1 MSKRAEILKVRLDQ
15 LQSDM
20 NKLDNRTHRLY
31 MRKQNEQKLMLSSY
45 FHVTDEQFVCQ
56 ATSDTR
62 VVLRYVTDNYGEI
75 VSYVLNDRWSRDEQ
89 AERVQDSK
97 IYHNGSTF
105 DTLDQHILDQSQAR
119 FEFMQ
124 CAVDHNDDII
134 AAWNSIEKKYDKLI
148 ATFSDAKSKL
158 RTSINDQ
165 SRDIDRLEKETLRS
179 KLMGDGVKFTKSER
193 GSLPEI
199 EIRWDWNIRR
209 IESLRVL
216 RMTASGKSADIE
228 VTQKQNMWDN
238 ETESYRDEIYTNTFE
253 RVRMNKIESLM
264 RRAQRN
270 NQLVDEASK
279 L

>member
-1 MSKRAEILKVRLDQ
+1 MSKRAEILKIRLDQ
-15 LQSDM
+15 LQSEM
-20 NKLDNRTHRLY
+20 NELDNRTHRLY
-31 MRKQNEQKLMLSSY
+31 LRKQNEQKLMLGSY
-45 FHVTDEQFVCQ
+45 FHVSDEQFVCQ

-62 VVLRYVTDNYGEI
+62 VVLRYVTDKYGEI

-124 CAVDHNDDII
+124 CAIDHNDDII
-134 AAWNSIEKKYDKLI
+134 AAWNSIEKKYDKLVES
-148 ATFSDAKSKL
+148 FYDAKSKL

-179 KLMGDGVKFTKSER
+179 KLMGDGVEFTKSER

-199 EIRWDWNIRR
+199 DIRWDWNIRR
-209 IESLRVL
+209 IKSLRVL
-216 RMTASGKSADIE
+216 RMTASGKSADIQ
-228 VTQKQNMWDN
+228 VVQKSQKWDDN
-238 ETESYRDEIYTNTFE
+238 YDSYKEIEETNTFE
-253 RVRMNKIESLM
+253 KVRMNKIESLI
-264 RRAQRN
+264 RRAERN
-270 NQLVDEASK
+270 NQLV
-279 L
+279 

>member
-15 LQSDM
+15 LQSEM
-20 NKLDNRTHRLY
+20 NELDNRTHRLY
-31 MRKQNEQKLMLSSY
+31 MRKQNEQKLMLGSY

-62 VVLRYVTDNYGEI
+62 VVLKYKNDTYGSI
-75 VSYVLNDRWSRDEQ
+75 VEYVLNDRWSRDIGTEVV
-89 AERVQDSK
+89 EDSK

-134 AAWNSIEKKYDKLI
+134 AAWNTIERKYTKLV
-148 ATFSDAKSKL
+148 ATFNDAKSQL

-179 KLMGDGVKFTKSER
+179 KLTKGIEFTKGEDSR
-193 GSLPEI
+193 YTKGTLPEL

-209 IESLRVL
+209 IKSLRVL
-216 RMTASGKSADIE
+216 RMTASGKSADLEI
-228 VTQKQNMWDN
+228 TQLSQKWDDKY
-238 ETESYRDEIYTNTFE
+238 ESYKDVEETNTFE
-253 RVRMNKIESLM
+253 RVRMNKVESLL
-264 RRAQRN
+264 RRAKN
-270 NQLVDEASK
+270 AGSLV
-279 L
+279 